1 MFLVIRHLYPQLDL
15 YGWVGGLGGRKIG
28 PRQFQRDLWQTEQN
42 RVGSPDGS
50 DLVSECAEEKE
61 QGRKDNGMS
70 LLPSLLRRRTEDD
83 GLIAALL
90 ARGTT
95 KPDVSRRQCSA
106 TTPSLLGRGR
116 RRCSVAISLAAK
128 HACERGSVPSTFDH

>member
-1 MFLVIRHLYPQLDL
+1 MG
-15 YGWVGGLGGRKIG
+15 GWVASQNWPEL

-42 RVGSPDGS
+42 RVGSPDRS
-50 DLVSECAEEKE
+50 DLVSECAEEEKE

-83 GLIAALL
+83 GLIATRVL

-106 TTPSLLGRGR
+106 TTPS
-116 RRCSVAISLAAK
+116 SVAVAVVVGVLLQF
-128 HACERGSVPSTFDH
+128 R